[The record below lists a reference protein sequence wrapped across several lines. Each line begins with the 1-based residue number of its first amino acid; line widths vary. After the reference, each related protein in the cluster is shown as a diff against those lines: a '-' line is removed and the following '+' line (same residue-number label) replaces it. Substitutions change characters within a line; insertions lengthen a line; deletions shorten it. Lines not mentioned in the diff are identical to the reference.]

1 MLSLVPKW
9 TNIHIRN
16 DNSGSLAHVINS
28 GTTNNVKHVNL
39 LHHAMCFVQ
48 KINDVTSH
56 ELHRKCQHVLE
67 HGKGKKARQ
76 RLDEAMESLRDMSK
90 IAFLQQ

>member
-1 MLSLVPKW
+1 
-9 TNIHIRN
+9 
-16 DNSGSLAHVINS
+16 
-28 GTTNNVKHVNL
+28 
-39 LHHAMCFVQ
+39 MCFVQ